1 MIVPTPYLL
10 ILGGMCLQVSRRYG
24 LYIKRYI
31 AVRLTFF
38 LSLSFFLKPV
48 KTRRTSLNNNRTAYC
63 VPTEDRNARDDTHG
77 VSRV

>member
-1 MIVPTPYLL
+1 MSSGIQAVWPVYKK
-10 ILGGMCLQVSRRYG
+10 IYSRTAY
-24 LYIKRYI
+24 
-31 AVRLTFF
+31 FF
-38 LSLSFFLKPV
+38 SFSIFLKPV